1 MSYSI
6 EYRQEV
12 LNFCS
17 KPGNGIRMAARV
29 FDLSATTIMKWKK
42 WDESG
47 NLSGQTVRPQRKLDL
62 EALKAL
68 LDRSPDLLQREMAE
82 HFGVNVETIHNGLK
96 KIGYKRKKK
105 RLYTK
110 KGASQKGR
118 YIWTK

>member
-6 EYRQEV
+6 EYREEV

-17 KPGNGIRMAARV
+17 KPGKGIRMAARV
-29 FDLSATTIMKWKK
+29 FGLSATTIMKWKK
-42 WDESG
+42 WDKSG

-68 LDRSPDLLQREMAE
+68 LDKSPDLLQREMAE

-110 KGASQKGR
+110 KGANQKDR
-118 YIWTK
+118 YIWAK